1 MFEQQVS
8 KNKNFEWTI
17 RKKMYVFCML
27 VLLIPS
33 LSISINS
40 YIGAKNETDALI
52 EGNLENSVKLMV
64 QAMEQLNDMVA
75 SGALT
80 LEQAQEEAK
89 VMMLGAIDQDGR
101 RPINPDIDLGENGYY
116 FVLDEQGIALAHPT
130 HEGQDLWNNAS
141 SDGEYFIQ
149 DIIKQ
154 GQSGGGFTF
163 YSWPLPNS
171 DKQAIKIT
179 YSLDVPEWNWIV
191 AAGSYHQDF
200 NQGQTR
206 ILYSTIAALLIC
218 SMLGVIGVV
227 IFSNHISSPIRRI
240 AEEAKKVAIG
250 DLTSAELQIAN
261 RDEIGRL
268 ANDFNIMR
276 NHLRS
281 LVKQV
286 MQSSDKVSNA
296 TQVLKDSID
305 ETTQASRHIA
315 ESTQQIASGID
326 TQALSTEQ
334 SSKAMEEMALGIG
347 RIADTSSRAYD
358 MSVRTKNEAEQGY
371 ALIGQSITSMSTVQ
385 QAVNNIA
392 NVMESLNIRSTEIS
406 NIVTVMTDIA
416 SQTSLL
422 SLNASIEAA
431 RAGEQGRGFGVV
443 AMEVKKLAEM
453 SKQSSEQI
461 SDLVHKVQSD
471 ILSASSS
478 TDKGIAEFNQS
489 MQVIE
494 QTGSAFGQIV
504 ESTQEVVGQIQEA
517 SAAAEEMAASSEEI
531 YASLQELERI
541 AGRSAENSEMISA
554 ATEEQIAT
562 MEEIASSSNQLNQ
575 MADELKD
582 VSHRFQIK
590 D

>member
-1 MFEQQVS
+1 
-8 KNKNFEWTI
+8 
-17 RKKMYVFCML
+17 
-27 VLLIPS
+27 
-33 LSISINS
+33 
-40 YIGAKNETDALI
+40 
-52 EGNLENSVKLMV
+52 
-64 QAMEQLNDMVA
+64 
-75 SGALT
+75 
-80 LEQAQEEAK
+80 
-89 VMMLGAIDQDGR
+89 
-101 RPINPDIDLGENGYY
+101 
-116 FVLDEQGIALAHPT
+116 
-130 HEGQDLWNNAS
+130 
-141 SDGEYFIQ
+141 
-149 DIIKQ
+149 
-154 GQSGGGFTF
+154 
-163 YSWPLPNS
+163 
-171 DKQAIKIT
+171 
-179 YSLDVPEWNWIV
+179 
-191 AAGSYHQDF
+191 
-200 NQGQTR
+200 
-206 ILYSTIAALLIC
+206 
-218 SMLGVIGVV
+218 
-227 IFSNHISSPIRRI
+227 
-240 AEEAKKVAIG
+240 
-250 DLTSAELQIAN
+250 
-261 RDEIGRL
+261 
-268 ANDFNIMR
+268 
-276 NHLRS
+276 
-281 LVKQV
+281 
-286 MQSSDKVSNA
+286 
-296 TQVLKDSID
+296 
-305 ETTQASRHIA
+305 
-315 ESTQQIASGID
+315 
-326 TQALSTEQ
+326 
-334 SSKAMEEMALGIG
+334 
-347 RIADTSSRAYD
+347 
-358 MSVRTKNEAEQGY
+358 
-371 ALIGQSITSMSTVQ
+371 MSTVQ